1 MKNNIEIRNL
11 RKVYKLGKEKV
22 VALDDLSLD
31 ILSGEICCIL
41 GTSGSGKS
49 TLLNLLAGLE
59 KASRGSILIRG
70 KNIGKMNERQLA
82 LFRQKNIGFVFQ
94 SYNLLPSLSALENV
108 SLPLV
113 FRGIKKEKREQLAR
127 ALLQD
132 VGLKTHLKH
141 KPAEM
146 SGGQQQRVGIAR
158 AFVGSP
164 PIILADEPTG
174 NLDSKTSLE
183 VIQLMLKLAREK
195 QQTLVIVTH
204 DSEVAG
210 FADKTVFIRDG
221 KIAEVIINNTNVGER
236 RDET

>member
-1 MKNNIEIRNL
+1 M

-59 KASRGSILIRG
+59 KASRGSILMRG
-70 KNIGKMNERQLA
+70 KNVGKMNERQLA

-113 FRGIKKEKREQLAR
+113 FQGVKKEKREQLAR

-164 PIILADEPTG
+164 PIVLADEPTG

-204 DSEVAG
+204 DSEVAS

-221 KIAEVIINNTNVGER
+221 KIAEVIMNNTNVGER
-236 RDET
+236 RDEV

>member
-1 MKNNIEIRNL
+1 M
-11 RKVYKLGKEKV
+11 